1 MGVKHCLVVVLICIP
16 LMANVEHLFV
26 CYGHVYI
33 FFGEMSIHSFAHLK
47 TKLLFTIEL

>member
-1 MGVKHCLVVVLICIP
+1 MLSIFLCAL
-16 LMANVEHLFV
+16 
-26 CYGHVYI
+26 GHVYI